1 MNFRLLVTAAVSLL
15 AGLGLGFLLFS
26 GEVPKEA
33 EPLARSSPPPTR
45 VPAPI
50 ERALVAPAVVTAP
63 LPVASNPAP
72 AVPKAPDAP
81 NAPNAP
87 ADPTPSALALEA
99 KVQDLERQLNLERA
113 IRKGTEG
120 ERIEPPANLA
130 PRFRDEQQLVT
141 TFNAALKAAGFP
153 GQVSN
158 IDCTEHPCLVFGTG
172 FGERG
177 DLEKLKGQLG
187 PYEHDSV
194 STYGFGTGDGKREHR
209 FFGLA
214 VMPEMKGP
222 PDEAMQKR
230 ITYRVNQMHEASK
243 PPPVPKP

>member
-1 MNFRLLVTAAVSLL
+1 MNGKLLITAVVSLL
-15 AGLGLGFLLFS
+15 AGLGLGYVLFHS
-26 GEVPKEA
+26 EA
-33 EPLARSSPPPTR
+33 PTFDRSTVATPSVPPTQ
-45 VPAPI
+45 
-50 ERALVAPAVVTAP
+50 ERPQVAPAAVVVAPPAPVAPAPSIVVAAAAPTAP
-63 LPVASNPAP
+63 VEHTPV
-72 AVPKAPDAP
+72 
-81 NAPNAP
+81 
-87 ADPTPSALALEA
+87 TLALEA

-130 PRFRDEQQLVT
+130 PRFRDEQQLLT

-187 PYEHDSV
+187 PYENDSF
-194 STYGFGTGDGKREHR
+194 STYGFGTGDGKKEHR
-209 FFGLA
+209 FFGVA
-214 VMPEMKGP
+214 VMPETKGP
-222 PDEAMQKR
+222 PDEATQKR

-243 PPPVPKP
+243 PTPPKP

>member
-1 MNFRLLVTAAVSLL
+1 MNAKSLLTAVVSLL
-15 AGLGLGFLLFS
+15 AGLGLGYVLFHS
-26 GEVPKEA
+26 EA
-33 EPLARSSPPPTR
+33 PTLDRSTVATPSVPPTQ
-45 VPAPI
+45 
-50 ERALVAPAVVTAP
+50 ERPQVAPAAVVVPPPAPVAPAPSIVVAAAAAPTAP
-63 LPVASNPAP
+63 GE
-72 AVPKAPDAP
+72 
-81 NAPNAP
+81 
-87 ADPTPSALALEA
+87 PTPVTIALEA

-130 PRFRDEQQLVT
+130 PRFRDEQQLLT

-187 PYEHDSV
+187 PYENDSF
-194 STYGFGTGDGKREHR
+194 STYGFGTGDGKKEHR
-209 FFGLA
+209 FFGVA
-214 VMPEMKGP
+214 VMPETKGP
-222 PDEAMQKR
+222 PDEATQKR

-243 PPPVPKP
+243 PTPPKP

>member
-1 MNFRLLVTAAVSLL
+1 MNGKLLVTAVVSLL
-15 AGLGLGFLLFS
+15 AGLGLGFLLFH
-26 GEVPKEA
+26 GDVRVVA
-33 EPLARSSPPPTR
+33 EPSARSVPPAEK
-45 VPAPI
+45 VPATM
-50 ERALVAPAVVTAP
+50 ERALVAPAVVTP
-63 LPVASNPAP
+63 PTPVAPTQSPVLTP
-72 AVPKAPDAP
+72 SV
-81 NAPNAP
+81 
-87 ADPTPSALALEA
+87 PTPPEEPTPAALALEM

-130 PRFRDEQQLVT
+130 PRFRDEQQLLT

-187 PYEHDSV
+187 AYENDSF
-194 STYGFGTGDGKREHR
+194 STYGFGTGDGKKEHR
-209 FFGLA
+209 FFGVA
-214 VMPEMKGP
+214 VMPETKGP
-222 PDEAMQKR
+222 PDEATQKR

-243 PPPVPKP
+243 PTPPKP